1 MAQSGESTFPVR
13 QQSRHV
19 CNPNPD
25 TFPLVGAAVKAMLSL
40 RQRQT
45 LTIHSGSSNSL
56 LESLAACSL
65 PARVVPTNIGGSLH
79 LSLEE
84 QVAAR
89 LAVEGQRD
97 NIVCCVG
104 TYQMLHRIQNLAS
117 YHRRAA
123 HQHI

>member
-1 MAQSGESTFPVR
+1 M
-13 QQSRHV
+13 
-19 CNPNPD
+19 CNPNPVV
-25 TFPLVGAAVKAMLSL
+25 FPLVGTAVKAMLSL

-65 PARVVPTNIGGSLH
+65 PASVIPDNMGGSLH
-79 LSLEE
+79 LSLEK

-97 NIVCCVG
+97 SIITSEVNRSTSQEG
-104 TYQMLHRIQNLAS
+104 NRHLQYGDRSTK
-117 YHRRAA
+117 
-123 HQHI
+123 